1 MHVDS
6 GYLQLHHVGVVRVQ
20 TGPDITNATGRDVS
34 QCTVPLQTIF
44 GSFGQRYLVTDL
56 NITHDRHGRAGRITS
71 NPYTNGNLTHPD
83 CHR

>member
-1 MHVDS
+1 MQVDS

-56 NITHDRHGRAGRITS
+56 NITHDRHGRSTS
-71 NPYTNGNLTHPD
+71 NPSTNGNLTLPE
-83 CHR
+83 CQR